1 MFATRRREVEA
12 ELAAANAATAAAN
25 AALAEVKGEL
35 ATATAAA
42 AAATASLAEA
52 KGEAAAAKSEAAAAT
67 GQIGAVR
74 GELAALKQ
82 MLDAMPVNVM
92 MCELEN
98 FNITYV
104 NKTSVETLRKLEHL
118 LPAKADQLIGR
129 SIDIFHKNPSHQR
142 RLLSDPK
149 NLPHRARIKLGDE
162 VLDLLVSPIFDLN
175 GKYTGPMLTW
185 SIITDLV
192 KTEKQTNMLM
202 RMLDDMP
209 INVMTADKDTLE
221 INFINRTSV
230 NTLKAVEHLL
240 PIKAEK
246 ALGACIDIFHKNPQ
260 HQRRML
266 ADPRNLP
273 HNAKIKLGPETLD
286 LRVSAITDDDGTYI
300 GPMVTWSIV
309 TKTVEVIDSFEQ
321 NVKTAVESVA
331 GSANEMRGA
340 ADVMSN
346 VVQETVIQSETIAAN
361 ANEASSNVQ
370 TVAAATEELAASV
383 AEIGRQATQSSTVAQ
398 AAVAQAEQTNVTVK
412 GLAEA
417 SEKIGA
423 VVKLIN
429 DIAGQT
435 NLLALNATIEA
446 ARAGEAGKGFAVVA
460 SEVKNLANQT
470 AKATEEIAGQ
480 ITAIQ
485 GETHNAVGAIT
496 AITQTIGQINEIAG
510 AIAAAVE
517 EQGSAVHEIS
527 RNVQEAAGGTREVTN
542 NVASL
547 SQATSEAGNAVTQ
560 VANGAISLADQAALM
575 RAEVEKF
582 LVEVKKL

>member
-1 MFATRRREVEA
+1 MGNFPIGLPNLRKARPIVVGNGFQVEGSFSMFARRREAEAVASA
-12 ELAAANAATAAAN
+12 ELT
-25 AALAEVKGEL
+25 EVK
-35 ATATAAA
+35 
-42 AAATASLAEA
+42 
-52 KGEAAAAKSEAAAAT
+52 
-67 GQIGAVR
+67 

-82 MLDAMPVNVM
+82 MLDSMPVNVM
-92 MCELEN
+92 MCELKD
-98 FNITYV
+98 FSITYL
-104 NKTSVETLRKLEHL
+104 NKTSIETLRKLEHL
-118 LPAKADQLIGR
+118 LPVKADQLLGR

-142 RLLSDPK
+142 RLLADPK
-149 NLPHRARIKLGDE
+149 NLPHRARIKLGPE
-162 VLDLLVSPIFDLN
+162 TLDLQVSAIYDAT
-175 GKYTGPMLTW
+175 GKYLGPMLTW
-185 SIITDLV
+185 SIITDFV
-192 KTEKQTNMLM
+192 RQERDTKRLM

-221 INFINRTSV
+221 INYINRTSI
-230 NTLKAVEHLL
+230 NTLRAVEHLL
-240 PIKAEK
+240 PIKADK
-246 ALGACIDIFHKNPQ
+246 ALGTCIDIFHKNPS

-266 ADPRNLP
+266 ADHRNLP
-273 HNAKIKLGPETLD
+273 HSAKIRLGPETLD
-286 LRVSAITDDDGTYI
+286 LRVSAIMDDDGSYI
-300 GPMVTWSIV
+300 GPMVTWSII
-309 TKTVEVIDSFEQ
+309 TKTVQVIDSFEQ

-331 GSANEMRGA
+331 GSADEMRGA
-340 ADVMSN
+340 AEVMSN
-346 VVQETVIQSETIAAN
+346 VVQETVVQSETIAAN
-361 ANEASSNVQ
+361 ANEASANVQ

-398 AAVAQAEQTNVTVK
+398 AAVTQAEKTNVTVK

-480 ITAIQ
+480 ITSIQ
-485 GETHNAVGAIT
+485 GATHDAVGAIT

-517 EQGSAVHEIS
+517 QQGSAVHEIS

-542 NVASL
+542 NVGML
-547 SQATSEAGNAVTQ
+547 SRATSESGAAVGK
-560 VANGAISLADQAALM
+560 VANAATSLADQAALM
-575 RAEVEKF
+575 RREVDKF
-582 LVEVKKL
+582 LEEVKKL

>member
-1 MFATRRREVEA
+1 MFATRRKEVEA
-12 ELAAANAATAAAN
+12 ELASAKTAATVAESS
-25 AALAEVKGEL
+25 LAEVK
-35 ATATAAA
+35 
-42 AAATASLAEA
+42 
-52 KGEAAAAKSEAAAAT
+52 
-67 GQIGAVR
+67 

-92 MCELEN
+92 MCDLKD
-98 FNITYV
+98 FSITYL

-118 LPAKADQLIGR
+118 LPAKADQLLGR
-129 SIDIFHKNPSHQR
+129 SIDIFHKNPAHQR
-142 RLLSDPK
+142 RMLADPK
-149 NLPHRARIKLGDE
+149 NLPHRTRIRLGPE
-162 VLDLLVSPIFDLN
+162 TLDLQVSAIRDLQGN
-175 GKYTGPMLTW
+175 YIGPMLTW
-185 SIITDLV
+185 SIITDFV
-192 KTEKQTNMLM
+192 KKEQQTKLLM

-221 INFINRTSV
+221 INYINRTSV
-230 NTLKAVEHLL
+230 NTLRAVEHLL
-240 PIKAEK
+240 PIKAER
-246 ALGACIDIFHKNPQ
+246 ALGTCIDIFHKNPS

-273 HNAKIKLGPETLD
+273 HNAKIRLGPETLD
-286 LRVSAITDDDGTYI
+286 LRVSAILDDDGSYI

-309 TKTVEVIDSFEQ
+309 TKTVEVIDSFER

-331 GSANEMRGA
+331 GSADEMRSA
-340 ADVMSN
+340 ADVMAS
-346 VVQETVIQSETIAAN
+346 VVQETVAQSETIAAN

-398 AAVAQAEQTNVTVK
+398 AAVAQAEKTNVTVK

-417 SEKIGA
+417 SERIGA

-480 ITAIQ
+480 ITSIQ
-485 GETHNAVGAIT
+485 GATHDAVGAIT
-496 AITQTIGQINEIAG
+496 AITQTISQINEIAG

-542 NVASL
+542 NVAAL
-547 SQATSEAGNAVTQ
+547 SQATSESGNAVAK
-560 VANGAISLADQAALM
+560 VASGAISLADQAALM
-575 RAEVEKF
+575 RGEVAKF
-582 LVEVKKL
+582 LDEVKKL

>member
-1 MFATRRREVEA
+1 MFATRRREFEA
-12 ELAAANAATAAAN
+12 ELASAKSAATAAEGS
-25 AALAEVKGEL
+25 LAEVK
-35 ATATAAA
+35 
-42 AAATASLAEA
+42 
-52 KGEAAAAKSEAAAAT
+52 
-67 GQIGAVR
+67 

-92 MCELEN
+92 MCELKD
-98 FNITYV
+98 FSITYM
-104 NKTSVETLRKLEHL
+104 NRTSVETLRKLEHL
-118 LPAKADQLIGR
+118 LPAKADQLLGR
-129 SIDIFHKNPSHQR
+129 SIDIFHKNPAHQR
-142 RLLSDPK
+142 RMLSDPK
-149 NLPHRARIKLGDE
+149 NLPHRARIKLGPE
-162 VLDLLVSPIFDLN
+162 ILDLQVSAIRDVQGN
-175 GKYTGPMLTW
+175 YIGPMLTW
-185 SIITDLV
+185 SIITDFV
-192 KTEKQTNMLM
+192 KKEQQTKLLM
-202 RMLDDMP
+202 RMMDDMP

-221 INFINRTSV
+221 INYINRTSTT
-230 NTLKAVEHLL
+230 TLRAVEHLL
-240 PIKAEK
+240 PIKADR
-246 ALGACIDIFHKNPQ
+246 ALGTCIDIFHKNPS
-260 HQRRML
+260 HQRRLL

-273 HNAKIKLGPETLD
+273 HNAKIRLGPETLD
-286 LRVSAITDDDGTYI
+286 LRVSAIMDDDGSYI

-309 TKTVEVIDSFEQ
+309 TKTVEVIDSFER

-331 GSANEMRGA
+331 GSADEMRSA
-340 ADVMSN
+340 ADVMAA
-346 VVQETVIQSETIAAN
+346 VVQETVAQSETIATN
-361 ANEASSNVQ
+361 ADEASSNVQ

-398 AAVAQAEQTNVTVK
+398 AAVAQAEKTNVTVK

-480 ITAIQ
+480 ITSIQ
-485 GETHNAVGAIT
+485 GATHDAVGAIT
-496 AITQTIGQINEIAG
+496 AITQTISQINEIAG

-542 NVASL
+542 NVAAL
-547 SQATSEAGNAVTQ
+547 SQATSESGAAVSK
-560 VANGAISLADQAALM
+560 VASGAISLADQAALM
-575 RAEVEKF
+575 RGEVAKF
-582 LVEVKKL
+582 LDEVKKL

>member
-1 MFATRRREVEA
+1 MSGINACGTIVQEGPKMFATRRREFEA
-12 ELAAANAATAAAN
+12 ELASAKSAATAAEGS
-25 AALAEVKGEL
+25 LAEVK
-35 ATATAAA
+35 
-42 AAATASLAEA
+42 
-52 KGEAAAAKSEAAAAT
+52 
-67 GQIGAVR
+67 

-92 MCELEN
+92 MCELKD
-98 FNITYV
+98 FSITYM
-104 NKTSVETLRKLEHL
+104 NRTSVETLRKLEHL
-118 LPAKADQLIGR
+118 LPAKADQLLGR
-129 SIDIFHKNPSHQR
+129 SIDIFHKNPAHQR
-142 RLLSDPK
+142 RMLSDPK
-149 NLPHRARIKLGDE
+149 NLPHRARIKLGPE
-162 VLDLLVSPIFDLN
+162 ILDLQVSAIRDVQGN
-175 GKYTGPMLTW
+175 YIGPMLTW
-185 SIITDLV
+185 SIITDFV
-192 KTEKQTNMLM
+192 KKEQQTKLLM
-202 RMLDDMP
+202 RMMDDMP

-221 INFINRTSV
+221 INYINRTSTT
-230 NTLKAVEHLL
+230 TLRAVEHLL
-240 PIKAEK
+240 PIKADR
-246 ALGACIDIFHKNPQ
+246 ALGTCIDIFHKNPS
-260 HQRRML
+260 HQRRLL

-273 HNAKIKLGPETLD
+273 HNAKIRLGPETLD
-286 LRVSAITDDDGTYI
+286 LRVSAIMDDDGSYI

-309 TKTVEVIDSFEQ
+309 TKTVEVIDSFER

-331 GSANEMRGA
+331 GSADEMRSA
-340 ADVMSN
+340 ADVMAA
-346 VVQETVIQSETIAAN
+346 VVQETVAQSETIATN
-361 ANEASSNVQ
+361 ADEASSNVQ

-398 AAVAQAEQTNVTVK
+398 AAVAQAEKTNVTVK

-480 ITAIQ
+480 ITSIQ
-485 GETHNAVGAIT
+485 GATHDAVGAIT
-496 AITQTIGQINEIAG
+496 AITQTISQINEIAG

-542 NVASL
+542 NVAAL
-547 SQATSEAGNAVTQ
+547 SQATSESGAAVSK
-560 VANGAISLADQAALM
+560 VASGAISLADQAALM
-575 RAEVEKF
+575 RGEVAKF
-582 LVEVKKL
+582 LDEVKKL

>member
-1 MFATRRREVEA
+1 MFATRRKEVEA
-12 ELAAANAATAAAN
+12 ELASAKAAAHV
-25 AALAEVKGEL
+25 AESSLAEVK
-35 ATATAAA
+35 
-42 AAATASLAEA
+42 
-52 KGEAAAAKSEAAAAT
+52 
-67 GQIGAVR
+67 

-92 MCELEN
+92 MCDLKD
-98 FNITYV
+98 FSITYL

-118 LPAKADQLIGR
+118 LPAKADQLLGR
-129 SIDIFHKNPSHQR
+129 SIDIFHKNPAHQR
-142 RLLSDPK
+142 RMLSDPK
-149 NLPHRARIKLGDE
+149 NLPHRTRIKLGPE
-162 VLDLLVSPIFDLN
+162 TLDLQVSAIRDLQGN
-175 GKYTGPMLTW
+175 YIGPMLTW
-185 SIITDLV
+185 SIITDFV
-192 KTEKQTNMLM
+192 KKEQQTKLLM

-221 INFINRTSV
+221 INYINRTSI

-246 ALGACIDIFHKNPQ
+246 ALGTCIDIFHKNPS

-273 HNAKIKLGPETLD
+273 HNAKIRLGPETLD
-286 LRVSAITDDDGTYI
+286 LRVSAILDDDGSYI

-309 TKTVEVIDSFEQ
+309 TKTVEVIDSFER

-331 GSANEMRGA
+331 GSADEMRSA
-340 ADVMSN
+340 ADVMAS
-346 VVQETVIQSETIAAN
+346 VVQETVAQSETIAAN

-398 AAVAQAEQTNVTVK
+398 AAVAQAEKTNVTVK

-480 ITAIQ
+480 ITSIQ
-485 GETHNAVGAIT
+485 GATHDAVGAIT
-496 AITQTIGQINEIAG
+496 AITQTISQINEIAG

-542 NVASL
+542 NVAAL
-547 SQATSEAGNAVTQ
+547 SQATSESGNAVAK
-560 VANGAISLADQAALM
+560 VASGAISLADQAALM
-575 RAEVEKF
+575 RGEVAKF
-582 LVEVKKL
+582 LDEVKKL

>member
-1 MFATRRREVEA
+1 MFATRRREA
-12 ELAAANAATAAAN
+12 ENEVAAANAAVATAN
-25 AALAEVKGEL
+25 ADLAGVK
-35 ATATAAA
+35 
-42 AAATASLAEA
+42 S
-52 KGEAAAAKSEAAAAT
+52 
-67 GQIGAVR
+67 
-74 GELAALKQ
+74 ELAALKQ

-92 MCELEN
+92 MCELTD
-98 FNITYV
+98 FTITYV

-118 LPAKADQLIGR
+118 LPAKADQLVGR
-129 SIDIFHKNPSHQR
+129 SIDIFHKNPAHQR

-149 NLPHRARIKLGDE
+149 NLPWRTRINLGNE
-162 VLDLLVSPIFDLN
+162 ILDLQVSAIFDLN

-185 SIITDLV
+185 SIITEAV
-192 KTEKQTNMLM
+192 KAERQTKMLM

-221 INFINRTSV
+221 INYINRTSV

-240 PIKAEK
+240 PIKAES

-260 HQRRML
+260 HQRRVL

-286 LRVSAITDDDGTYI
+286 LRVSAVLDDDGSYI

-309 TKTVEVIDSFEQ
+309 TKTVEVIDSFER

-331 GSANEMRGA
+331 ASADQMRGA

-346 VVQETVIQSETIAAN
+346 VVQETVAQSETIATN
-361 ANEASSNVQ
+361 AGEASSNVQ

-485 GETHNAVGAIT
+485 GETHNAVNAIT

-542 NVASL
+542 NVAAL
-547 SQATSEAGNAVTQ
+547 SQATTESGTAVAQ
-560 VANGAISLADQAALM
+560 VANGAISLADQAAMM
-575 RAEVEKF
+575 RSEVAKF
-582 LVEVKKL
+582 LEEVKKL

>member
-12 ELAAANAATAAAN
+12 ELATANAAAAAAN
-25 AALAEVKGEL
+25 SALAELKGEL

-42 AAATASLAEA
+42 AAASASLAEV
-52 KGEAAAAKSEAAAAT
+52 KGEAAAAKSEAANAT
-67 GQIGAVR
+67 GQLGAVR

-104 NKTSVETLRKLEHL
+104 NKTSIETLRKLEHL
-118 LPAKADQLIGR
+118 LPAKADQLLGR

-142 RLLSDPK
+142 RLLADPK

-185 SIITDLV
+185 SIITEMV
-192 KTEKQTNMLM
+192 KTEKQTKMLM

-273 HNAKIKLGPETLD
+273 HNAKIRLGPETLD

-300 GPMVTWSIV
+300 GPMVTWSII
-309 TKTVEVIDSFEQ
+309 TKTVEVIDSFER

-346 VVQETVIQSETIAAN
+346 VVQETVIQSETIASN

-485 GETHNAVGAIT
+485 GETHNAVAAIT

-542 NVASL
+542 NVAAL
-547 SQATSEAGNAVTQ
+547 SQATGEAGNAVSQ

-575 RAEVEKF
+575 RVEVEKF

>member
-1 MFATRRREVEA
+1 MFATRRKEVEA
-12 ELAAANAATAAAN
+12 ELASAKAAATVAEGS
-25 AALAEVKGEL
+25 LAEVK
-35 ATATAAA
+35 
-42 AAATASLAEA
+42 
-52 KGEAAAAKSEAAAAT
+52 
-67 GQIGAVR
+67 

-92 MCELEN
+92 MCDLKD
-98 FNITYV
+98 FSITYL
-104 NKTSVETLRKLEHL
+104 NRTSVETLRKLEHL
-118 LPAKADQLIGR
+118 LPAKADQLLGR
-129 SIDIFHKNPSHQR
+129 SIDIFHKNPAHQR
-142 RLLSDPK
+142 RMLSDPK
-149 NLPHRARIKLGDE
+149 NLPHRTRIKLGPE
-162 VLDLLVSPIFDLN
+162 TLDLQVSAIRDLQGN
-175 GKYTGPMLTW
+175 YIGPMLTW
-185 SIITDLV
+185 SIITDFV
-192 KTEKQTNMLM
+192 KKEQQTKLLM

-221 INFINRTSV
+221 INYINRTSV

-246 ALGACIDIFHKNPQ
+246 ALGTCIDIFHKNPS

-273 HNAKIKLGPETLD
+273 HNAKIRLGPETLD
-286 LRVSAITDDDGTYI
+286 LRVSAILDDDGSYI

-309 TKTVEVIDSFEQ
+309 TKTVEVIDSFER

-331 GSANEMRGA
+331 GSADEMRSA
-340 ADVMSN
+340 ADVMAS
-346 VVQETVIQSETIAAN
+346 VVQETVAQSETIAAN

-398 AAVAQAEQTNVTVK
+398 AAVAQAEKTNVTVK

-480 ITAIQ
+480 ITSIQ
-485 GETHNAVGAIT
+485 GATHDAVGAIT
-496 AITQTIGQINEIAG
+496 AITQTISQINEIAG

-542 NVASL
+542 NVAAL
-547 SQATSEAGNAVTQ
+547 SQATSESGNAVAK
-560 VANGAISLADQAALM
+560 VASGAISLADQAALM
-575 RAEVEKF
+575 RGEVAKF
-582 LVEVKKL
+582 LDEVKKL